1 MAKLIENSFRASWQ
15 IETVL
20 ILGDVIWVVPREF
33 LHVGMGFE
41 VKT

>member
-1 MAKLIENSFRASWQ
+1 MAKLTEDSFRASWQ
-15 IETVL
+15 IEAVL
-20 ILGDVIWVVPREF
+20 IFRDVIWVVPREY